1 VFRCLLC
8 GKVCTS
14 AFGGKKKK
22 GEKERRLGRSQGL
35 SSELPMV
42 LSSRLERQL
51 PFSQSLG
58 MVVDGRVDGGDG

>member
-1 VFRCLLC
+1 MRESLYECVWWEEEGRE
-8 GKVCTS
+8 GR
-14 AFGGKKKK
+14 
-22 GEKERRLGRSQGL
+22 RRLGRSQGL